1 MKGKKENLVTVV
13 VVTVGKKNYLSKCL
27 ESIQNQSYPCL
38 QIVVID
44 NSLNPQL
51 AKKISDNFSGI
62 EVYSSLIN
70 LFYAAALN
78 KGIELSRG
86 EFVLCLNDDIVLE
99 SNFIEE
105 AIKGFWLKED
115 IGMVTGKILR
125 GDKKTLDSTGLFLS
139 TFRSAKERGYGS
151 RDSGQFQKEGFVFG
165 ACGAAGFYRKKML
178 DEIKEGEEYF
188 DSNLVIFYEDLDLAW
203 RANRFGWKGY
213 YLPKAIAY
221 HIRGGSFRP
230 DSGFDKPFARRY
242 LSDRFHAILIRNRY
256 LVIAKN
262 ETVINLILF
271 FIPILIYDICSWFYL
286 IVFRPGVI
294 KFFLG
299 KSNFRG
305 KAIVK
310 G

>member
-1 MKGKKENLVTVV
+1 MKGKGKNLVTVV
-13 VVTVGKKNYLSKCL
+13 VVSAGKKKYLSKCL
-27 ESIQNQSYPCL
+27 ESLQNQSYPFL

-44 NSLNPQL
+44 NSLDSQL

-62 EVYSSLIN
+62 EVYSSSIN

-99 SNFIEE
+99 NNFIEE
-105 AIKGFWLKED
+105 AIKGFWLNED
-115 IGMVTGKILR
+115 IGMVSGKILR

-139 TFRSAKERGYGS
+139 IFRSAKERGYGR

-178 DEIKEGEEYF
+178 DEIKKGEEFF

-230 DSGFDKPFARRY
+230 DSGLNKPFARRY

-256 LVIAKN
+256 LVI
-262 ETVINLILF
+262 T
-271 FIPILIYDICSWFYL
+271 
-286 IVFRPGVI
+286 
-294 KFFLG
+294 
-299 KSNFRG
+299 
-305 KAIVK
+305 
-310 G
+310 

>member
-1 MKGKKENLVTVV
+1 MKGQGKNLVTVV
-13 VVTVGKKNYLSKCL
+13 VVTGGKKDYLLRCL
-27 ESIQNQSYPCL
+27 ESLQKQSCPSL

-44 NSLNPQL
+44 NSLNPQI

-62 EVYSSLIN
+62 EVYSSSIN

-78 KGIELSRG
+78 KGIEFSRG

-99 SNFIEE
+99 RNFIEE
-105 AIKGFWLKED
+105 AVKGFWLKED

-139 TFRSAKERGYGS
+139 TFRSAKERGYGR

-178 DEIKEGEEYF
+178 DQIKEGEEYF

-230 DSGFDKPFARRY
+230 DSGLNKPFARRY
-242 LSDRFHAILIRNRY
+242 LNDRFHAILIRNRY
-256 LVIAKN
+256 LVVAKN
-262 ETVINLILF
+262 ESVINLILF
-271 FIPILIYDICSWFYL
+271 FIPILIYDICSWLYL
-286 IVFRPGVI
+286 ILFRPGAI

-299 KSNFRG
+299 KSKFRG
-305 KAIVK
+305 KA
-310 G
+310 